1 MATKLLDL
9 AIAQC
14 KKTDGD
20 KAIDKVKSEV
30 RIAENSWRNEVFEAE
45 NAVEKAKARVDSLES
60 MTTASGSECLAASRE
75 FALAEKNLADL
86 KALQAARF

>member
-30 RIAENSWRNEVFEAE
+30 RVAQNAWRNEVFEAE
-45 NAVEKAKARVDSLES
+45 NAVERTKARVDALES
-60 MTTASGSECLAASRE
+60 MTTASGAECLAATRE
-75 FALAEKNLADL
+75 HALAVKNLADL
-86 KALQAARF
+86 TALYEARF